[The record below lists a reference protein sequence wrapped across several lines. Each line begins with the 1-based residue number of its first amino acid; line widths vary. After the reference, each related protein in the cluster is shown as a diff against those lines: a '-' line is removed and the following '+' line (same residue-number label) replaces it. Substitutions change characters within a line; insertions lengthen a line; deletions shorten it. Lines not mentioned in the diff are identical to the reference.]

1 MGLLAMVGS
10 IGGIL
15 SSLQATGSGGTEGF
29 SKLLGDLQVPLG
41 GMATGFA
48 ASLFGLGGS
57 LIVGMLARFTHQA
70 AGVLKREFEAWLA
83 RVGITA
89 PDGRLLPAP
98 ARHALLA
105 DLSAPR

>member
-1 MGLLAMVGS
+1 MGLP
-10 IGGIL
+10 IGCDVCYTNHAEADSDDMDTL
-15 SSLQATGSGGTEGF
+15 MT
-29 SKLLGDLQVPLG
+29 LLGV
-41 GMATGFA
+41 
-48 ASLFGLGGS
+48 
-57 LIVGMLARFTHQA
+57 
-70 AGVLKREFEAWLA
+70 AGVTFIMGVPGADDVMLNYQSTSFHDAAALRALLGRPRAPEFEAWLA